1 MISSDLDTELRRAA
15 DKTAES
21 IMKAARA
28 EAEEIAA
35 EAKRSIEEQRR
46 ELMADKEAEYGAD
59 VRRAIA
65 AERHAAMR
73 DVLLARTALVGRVLE
88 RARALLPQAVESQ
101 DYLSGLDSELA
112 ETLKFVE
119 GDEVVVRCSPTL
131 ESAVRKALTERPQV
145 EVEAE
150 TGTGSGFI
158 VLGGGGTVLVD
169 GWLDTRIDRLASSFA
184 IEIHARL
191 KEL

>member
-35 EAKRSIEEQRR
+35 EAKRSIEERRR

-112 ETLKFVE
+112 EALKFVE

-169 GWLDTRIDRLASSFA
+169 VVPLRRTAN
-184 IEIHARL
+184 ARMRRCRTIG
-191 KEL
+191 